1 MWLGPSTS
9 CQKCVSPSRTEL
21 FRGLGPQFWIF
32 GASSSGSV
40 ALSGL
45 GFATVNAILLA
56 AESSSNSPVGIIV
69 VYAVLFAGMYF
80 VIIRPRSRRNKQ
92 AAALVASTAVGDE
105 VILTSGIYGYV
116 SAIEDDILWVDIA
129 DGHAA
134 ERIEVRVSRTAV
146 AKKIVAA
153 GEADGTAK
161 K

>member
-1 MWLGPSTS
+1 
-9 CQKCVSPSRTEL
+9 
-21 FRGLGPQFWIF
+21 
-32 GASSSGSV
+32 
-40 ALSGL
+40 
-45 GFATVNAILLA
+45 VNAILLA
-56 AESSSNSPVGIIV
+56 NPDAADSGGSSPIGIIV

-105 VILTSGIYGYV
+105 VVLTSGIYGYV

-129 DGHAA
+129 DGHGT

-153 GEADGTAK
+153 GETDGTAK